1 MLTHHDGKM
10 SVSSRWKDE
19 KVMCNISILTHHDG
33 KMSVSSRWKD
43 EKLTPL
49 LHLLEKFSLTILTM
63 ERGIKKYAHS
73 SRWKDEKVILQA
85 YSLITMER

>member
-19 KVMCNISILTHHDG
+19 KVMCIISILTHHDG

-43 EKLTPL
+43 EKLT
-49 LHLLEKFSLTILTM
+49 KKTNKLTVTN
-63 ERGIKKYAHS
+63 
-73 SRWKDEKVILQA
+73 
-85 YSLITMER
+85 TT

>member
-19 KVMCNISILTHHDG
+19 KVMCIISILTHHDG

-49 LHLLEKFSLTILTM
+49 LHLLHQKNSHYGGVRWQNEKL
-63 ERGIKKYAHS
+63 IKTRYGGA
-73 SRWKDEKVILQA
+73 RWQNE
-85 YSLITMER
+85 

>member
-19 KVMCNISILTHHDG
+19 KVMCIISILTHHDG

-43 EKLTPL
+43 EKLT
-49 LHLLEKFSLTILTM
+49 KKTNKLTITN
-63 ERGIKKYAHS
+63 
-73 SRWKDEKVILQA
+73 
-85 YSLITMER
+85 TT